1 MQEDVQKLWHVQDII
16 FYLKIEFRGD
26 LSEIYFASAKLVETV
41 FVWNGFVQIKSVFD
55 KIQICWIQSI
65 GLTSIKEL

>member
-26 LSEIYFASAKLVETV
+26 LSEIYFR
-41 FVWNGFVQIKSVFD
+41 
-55 KIQICWIQSI
+55 
-65 GLTSIKEL
+65 